1 MPRDGTPT
9 RERLLREAER
19 LFARE
24 GLYRVTIREITEAA
38 GQRNVSAL
46 NYHFGSREG
55 ILEVILARHGDP
67 IDEDRGKRLARI
79 GPDASTR
86 EIVAALVSAYAG
98 SLETPDGRDYLRIVA
113 QMSAAF
119 GTWRDAR
126 PGTGPWLRE
135 MLELLEARPLSV
147 PLTVRRERVVAMIML
162 MTAAMADRAR
172 LVELGRRLP
181 LDESTFLGNLTDMLV
196 GVLEAPLGGP
206 VPTSG

>member
-1 MPRDGTPT
+1 VPRDGTPT

-55 ILEVILARHGDP
+55 ILEVILTRHGDP
-67 IDEDRGKRLARI
+67 IDEDRGKRLARV
-79 GPDASTR
+79 GPEASTR
-86 EIVAALVSAYAG
+86 ELVAALVVPYAS
-98 SLETPDGRDYLRIVA
+98 SLETSDGRDYLRIVA
-113 QMSAAF
+113 QMSEAF
-119 GTWRDAR
+119 GTWRDPR

-135 MLELLEARPLSV
+135 ILELLEARPLAL
-147 PLTVRRERVVAMIML
+147 PRPVRSERVVAMIML

-172 LVELGRRLP
+172 LVELGRRLL
-181 LDESTFLGNLTDMLV
+181 LDEETFLVNLTDMLV
-196 GVLEAPLGGP
+196 GVLEAPLGL
-206 VPTSG
+206 SLA

>member
-1 MPRDGTPT
+1 VPRDGTPT

-55 ILEVILARHGDP
+55 ILEVILTRHGDP
-67 IDEDRGKRLARI
+67 IDEDRGKRLARV
-79 GPDASTR
+79 GPEASTR
-86 EIVAALVSAYAG
+86 ELVAALVVPYAS
-98 SLETPDGRDYLRIVA
+98 SLETSDGRDYLRIVA
-113 QMSAAF
+113 QMSEAF
-119 GTWRDAR
+119 GTWRDPR

-135 MLELLEARPLSV
+135 ILELLEARPLAL
-147 PLTVRRERVVAMIML
+147 PRPVRSERVVAMIML

-172 LVELGRRLP
+172 LVELGRRLL
-181 LDESTFLGNLTDMLV
+181 LDEETFLVNLTDMLV
-196 GVLEAPLGGP
+196 GVLETPLGP
-206 VPTSG
+206 SLP